1 MRAAPLVAGTIAAL
15 LGPQPQRGDRSAI
28 TVDLLDNRRVVSR
41 VISSALLLRLE
52 NTSAGNA
59 HQGWQVEVLRR
70 PVTIDSRNLVY
81 EALHGPDPSDVEA
94 WHVAEK
100 QFPNQRLLDVKG
112 YPITIRIQVVDPR
125 ISGKGPDAQFISGR
139 LRVRWERRQ

>member
-1 MRAAPLVAGTIAAL
+1 
-15 LGPQPQRGDRSAI
+15 
-28 TVDLLDNRRVVSR
+28 
-41 VISSALLLRLE
+41 
-52 NTSAGNA
+52 
-59 HQGWQVEVLRR
+59 VEVLRR

-112 YPITIRIQVVDPR
+112 YPITIRIQLIDPR